1 MHNCQNDLNVFIESS
16 VIIVVVFIIEASL
29 MIVIYNRNMFIV
41 QASVNY

>member
-1 MHNCQNDLNVFIESS
+1 MHNCQNDLYVFIESS